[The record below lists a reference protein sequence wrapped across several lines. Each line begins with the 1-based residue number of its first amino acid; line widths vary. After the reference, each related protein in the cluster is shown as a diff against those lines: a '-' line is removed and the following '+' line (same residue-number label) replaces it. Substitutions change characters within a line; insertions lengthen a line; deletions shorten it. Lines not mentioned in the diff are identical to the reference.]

1 MAGEKFEQ
9 AKAQAMKGYLDPG
22 PNHLNCAQAVLRC
35 GLGVLDEDPALI
47 ANAGFLGGG
56 MARMGQVCGA
66 LSGAAVLLGLRERL
80 LVERGQKPVVT
91 TFDWLQEL
99 VRAFEAEFGAVTC
112 HDLLGCDISTAEG
125 FRKAKRSKATKRCPE
140 FVEWTCDRL
149 GELFEQQDV
158 VAEA

>member
-1 MAGEKFEQ
+1 
-9 AKAQAMKGYLDPG
+9 
-22 PNHLNCAQAVLRC
+22 LRC

-80 LVERGQKPVVT
+80 LVERGEKPVVT

-99 VRAFEAEFGAVTC
+99 PRVRGRVRAVHATFLAATSAGEVSVG
-112 HDLLGCDISTAEG
+112 EG
-125 FRKAKRSKATKRCPE
+125 SSHQTLPE
-140 FVEWTCDRL
+140 FVDDCDRL
-149 GELFEQQDV
+149 VSSSRQDWS
-158 VAEA
+158 AG